1 MKDALMLFICLGL
14 VIGCGRS
21 TESELEV
28 LKDQVMWMHD
38 EVMPLMDPL
47 YRIRRDLQKEI
58 TKDTTQVGSNDREKK
73 IEMIREIQLAEDA
86 MMEWMRNFN
95 LTYQGET
102 DSLTLQYFS
111 EKMAA
116 IEEVADQ
123 MRTVQAK
130 GEAMLTK

>member
-1 MKDALMLFICLGL
+1 MKATVIIICLGI

-28 LKDQVMWMHD
+28 LKDQVMVVHD

-47 YRIRRDLQKEI
+47 YRIRRDLQKGINE
-58 TKDTTQVGSNDREKK
+58 DSTQVGSNDREKK

-86 MMEWMRNFN
+86 MMNWMRNFN

-102 DSLTLQYFS
+102 DSLTLQYFA

-116 IEEVADQ
+116 IEEVAYQ
-123 MRTVQAK
+123 MRSAQTK
-130 GEAMLTK
+130 GKAMLAK